1 MIHIT
6 SISNPRLAQAFI
18 DYMATQGIHLTMRP
32 TNEPPLVELWL
43 EDDSQ
48 RSQVEEELRH
58 FARDP
63 LNERYQA
70 ASWQTGQSVSFFK
83 YHNNLNLNT
92 LKNQS
97 GPLTI
102 AITLLC
108 ILVYLWIA
116 MADIKDVMNWLAWPA
131 NSDQYLELWRWI
143 SPALLHFSRTHLLF
157 NLALWWYF
165 GSQVEQKI
173 GGSKLFEITIVSAI
187 FSNWAQSLFSGSN
200 FGGLSGVVY
209 ALIGYVWLTGEIS
222 PKRGISAPRGL
233 IAVSVIWL
241 LVGYFDLFSLNI
253 ANAAHVA
260 GLIIGLLMGLWDNLR
275 KQKNQKM
282 PNKPQ

>member
-1 MIHIT
+1 MIQVT

-18 DYMATQGIHLTMRP
+18 DYMATQGIHLAMKP
-32 TNEPPLVELWL
+32 TNEPLLVELWL

-48 RSQVEEELRH
+48 LSLVEQELRH

-70 ASWQTGQSVSFFK
+70 ASWQTGKSSRSFQ
-83 YHNNLNLNT
+83 YRNNLNWST
-92 LKNQS
+92 LKSQS

-102 AITLLC
+102 SMTAIC
-108 ILVYLWIA
+108 ILVFLWMLIA
-116 MADIKDVMNWLAWPA
+116 GTPDVMNWLAWP
-131 NSDQYLELWRWI
+131 NSDQYLELWRWV
-143 SPALLHFSRTHLLF
+143 SHALLHFSLPHILF
-157 NLALWWYF
+157 NLVWWWYL
-165 GSQVEQKI
+165 GSQVERKI
-173 GGSKLFEITIVSAI
+173 GAGKLLEITIVSAV
-187 FSNWAQSLFSGSN
+187 FSGWAQSLFSGSH

-222 PKRGISAPRGL
+222 PKRGVSVPRGL

-241 LVGYFDLFSLNI
+241 LVDYFDVFSLNI
-253 ANAAHVA
+253 ANAAHVS

-275 KQKNQKM
+275 KQKNQ
-282 PNKPQ
+282 

>member
-6 SISNPRLAQAFI
+6 SVSNPRLAQAFI

-43 EDDSQ
+43 EDASQ
-48 RSQVEEELRH
+48 RSQVERELRD

-63 LNERYQA
+63 LNKRYQA
-70 ASWQTGQSVSFFK
+70 ASWQTGKSVSPFN
-83 YHNNLNLNT
+83 YRNNLNLST

-102 AITLLC
+102 TITLLC
-108 ILVYLWIA
+108 ILVWLWMAIA
-116 MADIKDVMNWLAWPA
+116 GVPDVMKWLAWPA
-131 NSDQYLELWRWI
+131 HSDQYLALWRWL
-143 SPALLHFSRTHLLF
+143 SPALLHFSLTHLLF
-157 NLALWWYF
+157 NLALWWYL

-173 GGSKLFEITIVSAI
+173 GTGKLFEITIVSAI
-187 FSNWAQSLFSGSN
+187 FSSWAQSLFSGSN

-209 ALIGYVWLTGEIS
+209 ALIGYVWLTSEMS
-222 PKRGISAPRGL
+222 PKLDTSVSRGL

-241 LVGYFDLFSLNI
+241 FVGYFNLFSFNI
-253 ANAAHVA
+253 ANAAHVS

-275 KQKNQKM
+275 KPKKQ
-282 PNKPQ
+282 

>member
-6 SISNPRLAQAFI
+6 SVSNPRLAQAFI

-43 EDDSQ
+43 EDASQ
-48 RSQVEEELRH
+48 RSQVELELRY
-58 FARDP
+58 FAHDP
-63 LNERYQA
+63 LNKRYQA
-70 ASWQTGQSVSFFK
+70 ASWQAGKSVSPFN
-83 YHNNLNLNT
+83 YRNNLNLST

-102 AITLLC
+102 ATTLIC
-108 ILVYLWIA
+108 ILVYLWME
-116 MADIKDVMNWLAWPA
+116 MAGMPNVMKWLAWPA
-131 NSDQYLELWRWI
+131 HSDQYLELWRYL
-143 SPALLHFSRTHLLF
+143 SPALLHFSLTHLLF

-165 GSQVEQKI
+165 GSQVERKI
-173 GGSKLFEITIVSAI
+173 GGGKLFEITIVSAI
-187 FSNWAQSLFSGSN
+187 FSGWAQSLFSGSH

-233 IAVSVIWL
+233 IAISVIWL
-241 LVGYFDLFSLNI
+241 LVGYFNLFSLKI
-253 ANAAHVA
+253 ANAAHVS
-260 GLIIGLLMGLWDNLR
+260 GLILGLLMGLWDNLR
-275 KQKNQKM
+275 KQKKQ
-282 PNKPQ
+282 